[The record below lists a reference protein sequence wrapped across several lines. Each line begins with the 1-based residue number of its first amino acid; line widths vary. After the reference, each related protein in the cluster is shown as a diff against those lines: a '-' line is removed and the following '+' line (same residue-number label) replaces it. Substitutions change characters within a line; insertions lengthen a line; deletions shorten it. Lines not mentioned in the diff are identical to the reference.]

1 MTADLDLLD
10 VMIRL
15 GTAAG
20 LGSVLGL
27 EREYDGQEAGFRTH
41 LLVVMGSALFAVVSV
56 GAFDA
61 FIGERNSTNVTV
73 DVTRIAAYVAP
84 GVGFI
89 GGGAILKYGG
99 KVTGITTAAS
109 LWTAAAVGVASGL
122 GFWTAALVTTAIAV
136 LALQF
141 LKPIGNAAA
150 RFGRRRHAALAI
162 RVDAGAGPDLV
173 GAVLAELA
181 DVDVRLVRFGLGPG
195 DDAEITL
202 DAWDQP
208 ERLRDPEL
216 LGRLAALPGVQSV
229 GATANA

>member
-89 GGGAILKYGG
+89 GGGAILKRDDRVRGL
-99 KVTGITTAAS
+99 TTAAS
-109 LWTAAAVGVASGL
+109 LWVAAAIGVTCGL
-122 GFWTAALVTTAIAV
+122 GLWLVPLVAVGFALVSLAV
-136 LALQF
+136 LRPLSQW
-141 LKPIGNAAA
+141 LDR
-150 RFGRRRHAALAI
+150 RFR
-162 RVDAGAGPDLV
+162 
-173 GAVLAELA
+173 
-181 DVDVRLVRFGLGPG
+181 
-195 DDAEITL
+195 
-202 DAWDQP
+202 
-208 ERLRDPEL
+208 
-216 LGRLAALPGVQSV
+216 S
-229 GATANA
+229 